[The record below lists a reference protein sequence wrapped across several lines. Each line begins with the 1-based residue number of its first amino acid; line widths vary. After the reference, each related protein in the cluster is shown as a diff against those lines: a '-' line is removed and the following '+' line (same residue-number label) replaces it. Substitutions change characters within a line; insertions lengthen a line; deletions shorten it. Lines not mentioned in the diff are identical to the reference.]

1 LENKPMNAETRFSI
15 GSKISVAGAVSGLTL
30 FCAWAISLPAAEDA
44 INYQQIPADMLAG
57 IEATEAA
64 FLAKDLDTVAKDLDE
79 DYSWYKIDDAGP
91 QQMVSGKAATLELL
105 NKFFTNDGGWAD
117 AEVHRL
123 GYLGNIF
130 VQVEVD
136 HFDSP
141 EGRKTVRSLNI
152 YELKDGKRWREWKLY
167 PSE

>member
-1 LENKPMNAETRFSI
+1 MNAHTRLSVA
-15 GSKISVAGAVSGLTL
+15 SKISVVCVATGLL
-30 FCAWAISLPAAEDA
+30 VFCAWAISLAATDEVV
-44 INYQQIPADMLAG
+44 NYQQIPADMLAG

-64 FLAKDLDTVAKDLDE
+64 FLAKDLDAVAVDLAE
-79 DYSWYKIDDAGP
+79 DYSWYKIDAEGP
-91 QQMVSGKAATLELL
+91 QQMVSGKPATLELL
-105 NKFFTNDGGWAD
+105 NQFFSNDGGWAD

>member
-1 LENKPMNAETRFSI
+1 MITNTRVAIASKLPVTGAAVGLALFS
-15 GSKISVAGAVSGLTL
+15 
-30 FCAWAISLPAAEDA
+30 AWAISLPAAEEGV
-44 INYQQIPADMLAG
+44 NYQQIPADMLAG

-64 FLAKDLDTVAKDLDE
+64 FLAKDLDAVAKDLTD
-79 DYSWYKIDDAGP
+79 DYSWYKIDDEGP
-91 QQMVSGKAATLELL
+91 QQMVNGKTATLELL
-105 NKFFTNDGGWAD
+105 NQFFTSDGGWAD
-117 AEVHRL
+117 SEVHRL

>member
-1 LENKPMNAETRFSI
+1 MTTSTRIAIASKFS
-15 GSKISVAGAVSGLTL
+15 VTGAAVGLALLLASATL
-30 FCAWAISLPAAEDA
+30 LPAAEETP
-44 INYQQIPADMLAG
+44 NYQQIPAGMLAG

-64 FLAKDLDTVAKDLDE
+64 FLAKDLDTVAKDLAD
-79 DYSWYKIDDAGP
+79 DYSWYKINAEGP
-91 QQMVSGKAATLELL
+91 QKMVDGKEATLELL
-105 NKFFTNDGGWAD
+105 NQFFTNDGGWAD

-136 HFDSP
+136 HFNTPD
-141 EGRKTVRSLNI
+141 GTKTVRSLNI
-152 YELKDGKRWREWKLY
+152 YELKNGKRWREWKMY

>member
-1 LENKPMNAETRFSI
+1 MNADTRHSI
-15 GSKISVAGAVSGLTL
+15 ASKVSVAGAAMGLILICT
-30 FCAWAISLPAAEDA
+30 WAISLAAAEDTV
-44 INYQQIPADMLAG
+44 NYQQIPADMLAG

-64 FLAKDLDTVAKDLDE
+64 FLAKDLDTVAKDLAD
-79 DYSWYKIDDAGP
+79 DYSWYKIDAEGP
-91 QQMVSGKAATLELL
+91 QKIVDGKEATLELL
-105 NKFFTNDGGWAD
+105 NQFFTNDGGWAD

-136 HFDSP
+136 HFNTP
-141 EGRKTVRSLNI
+141 EGPKTVRSLNI
-152 YELKDGKRWREWKLY
+152 YELKDGKRWREWKFY

>member
-1 LENKPMNAETRFSI
+1 MNFDTRLSMT
-15 GSKISVAGAVSGLTL
+15 SKISVTGTAVGLVL
-30 FCAWAISLPAAEDA
+30 FCAWAISLPAAEDTV
-44 INYQQIPADMLAG
+44 NYQQIPADMLAG

-64 FLAKDLDTVAKDLDE
+64 FLAKDLDTVAKDLAD
-79 DYSWYKIDDAGP
+79 DYSWYKIDAEGP
-91 QQMVSGKAATLELL
+91 QKMVDGKEATLELL
-105 NKFFTNDGGWAD
+105 NQFFTNDGGWAD

-136 HFDSP
+136 HFNTPDGP
-141 EGRKTVRSLNI
+141 KTVRSLNI
-152 YELKDGKRWREWKLY
+152 YELKDGKRWREWKFY